1 MRLAVPLVVTLV
13 LAGGVLI
20 PERTRADDKRSRQ
33 SVSERRTW
41 RHPQRAP
48 TRERYKQIQRALKAR
63 GYNPGPIDGRWGSRS
78 AAALKRFE
86 RDHDLPADGRLDA
99 LVLIMLGLGPKRSAR
114 TLDYEPPSPKK
125 EAQP

>member
-1 MRLAVPLVVTLV
+1 MRLAVPVVVTLV
-13 LAGGVLI
+13 LAGAVLV
-20 PERTRADDKRSRQ
+20 PEAARADGKRARQ
-33 SVSERRTW
+33 SASERRTW

-63 GYNPGPIDGRWGSRS
+63 GYDPGPIDGRWGSRS

-86 RDHDLPADGRLDA
+86 RDNDLPADGKLDA

-114 TLDYEPPSPKK
+114 TFDYKPPSPDK
-125 EAQP
+125 ETQP

>member
-33 SVSERRTW
+33 FVSERRTW

-114 TLDYEPPSPKK
+114 ALDYKPPSPKK